1 MTKSNY
7 FKVILIICAT
17 IIFINVILGGQQFI
31 STKVPAF
38 WAFVIEFLC
47 RVSQCIIYYSFFK
60 FLKYNSDKLQLTLTK
75 VLLFGKTYLT
85 FSLLLNWTET
95 SIIPFLEGIVY
106 FLIFLIDI
114 IWSCRLFLK
123 FENKNKTFK
132 TVRLYA
138 TFNLISLV
146 CSFAILSNLI
156 HSIDINSNMTS
167 SKTIMFWIP
176 QFIFSLPNLILF
188 VFASRYG
195 QDMETEMANT

>member
-31 STKVPAF
+31 STKVPSF
-38 WAFVIEFLC
+38 WASVVEFLC
-47 RVSQCIIYYSFFK
+47 RVSQCIIYFSFFK
-60 FLKYNSDKLQLTLTK
+60 YLKYNSDKLQLTLTK
-75 VLLFGKTYLT
+75 VLLLGKTYLT
-85 FSLLLNWTET
+85 FSLLLHWTDI
-95 SIIPFLEGIVY
+95 SNIPVLEGIVS
-106 FLIFLIDI
+106 FFIFLIDI
-114 IWSCRLFLK
+114 IWCCRLFLK

-132 TVRLYA
+132 TVRLFA

-146 CSFAILSNLI
+146 CSFAILSNLL
-156 HSIDINSNMTS
+156 HSVDLNSNMTT

-176 QFIFSLPNLILF
+176 QFIFSLPNLMLF

-195 QDMETEMANT
+195 QDIETEITST

>member
-38 WAFVIEFLC
+38 WASLIEFLC

-75 VLLFGKTYLT
+75 LLLFGKTYLT
-85 FSLLLNWTET
+85 FSLLLNW
-95 SIIPFLEGIVY
+95 SDISLIPVLEGIVY
-106 FLIFLIDI
+106 FLIFFIDI

-156 HSIDINSNMTS
+156 HSVDINSNMTS

-176 QFIFSLPNLILF
+176 QFIFSLPNLMLF